1 MILRVAL
8 CKSPR
13 TPDLYE
19 TMQVMGVERV
29 KKRLSQIEQLKKT
42 S

>member
-19 TMQVMGVERV
+19 TMQVMWAERV
-29 KKRLSQIEQLKKT
+29 QTRLQTLSQNL
-42 S
+42 